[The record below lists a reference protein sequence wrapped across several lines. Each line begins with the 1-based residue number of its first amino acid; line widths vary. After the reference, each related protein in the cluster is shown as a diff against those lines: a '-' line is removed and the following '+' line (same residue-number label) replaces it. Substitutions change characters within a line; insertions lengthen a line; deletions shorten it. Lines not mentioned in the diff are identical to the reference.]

1 MKVFLVKHQ
10 GKIIGS
16 SFCPFDNNGIYT
28 FYYCGFR
35 DYHKRISPTHL
46 SILAAM
52 EFGLEKG
59 IPKFDFMGAGK
70 PGIPYGVRDFKKQFG
85 GEEVEH
91 GRFIEVLNPFLYK
104 LGEFGIK
111 ILSR

>member
-1 MKVFLVKHQ
+1 MR
-10 GKIIGS
+10 
-16 SFCPFDNNGIYT
+16 N
-28 FYYCGFR
+28 
-35 DYHKRISPTHL
+35 YHRRISPTHL

-70 PGIPYGVRDFKKQFG
+70 PGISYGVRDFKKQFG

-91 GRFIEVLNPFLYK
+91 GRFIKVLNPFLYK
-104 LGEFGIK
+104 LGKIGIM
-111 ILSR
+111 